1 MICTS
6 DCTVFIALEKGFE
19 SRYIPECHW
28 VENLSSDVLKT
39 GQTKSDTV
47 TVYIPSE
54 YSAFA
59 PKSTDRDM
67 VVKGKCDF
75 VFDNTDDK
83 TVSESMREF
92 RKQHKCF
99 TVKEIDSK
107 LYIYSSNVS
116 HIKVVAR

>member
-19 SRYIPECHW
+19 CRYIPECHW
-28 VENLSSDVLKT
+28 VENLSSDVSKT

-59 PKSTDRDM
+59 PKNTDRDM

-92 RKQHKCF
+92 RKQHKFF

-107 LYIYSSNVS
+107 LYSSNVS